1 MNIIIIAINA
11 IVNVLSIFIVI
22 YSLLSFILDP
32 YSPIRQTLAQII
44 EPMLTPIR
52 KIVPAIGGFDFSL
65 LILLILIQVVGS
77 ILVALL
83 RSVS

>member
-65 LILLILIQVVGS
+65 LILLILIQFMMNLKNNG
-77 ILVALL
+77 INF
-83 RSVS
+83 